1 MKTPNTG
8 SHKTAKTFKGLSHQ
22 NRNQGEVSKI
32 QYTAS
37 HKTAKTSKG
46 VLPRN
51 RKQGEGTKRPYT
63 VSLKTAKTFKGVL
76 HALKVFPPS
85 KPGREHF
92 PSWPQSLPSS
102 LDDFDTWIDY
112 FVGLFGHYLPVLNG
126 LQFDLDLDPN
136 LKLKFEKEF
145 EDFAAYLGIGDSK
158 TIPHPSPAKGNPAQ
172 LIWPLSGIYYF
183 AYTDGPGGLG
193 LTVIASFE
201 LDPVYDV
208 VTNCAMQLTAC
219 LTPDARM
226 AKGVPLFAMKAGGG
240 RGPVLGTMDYISS
253 SSSYLAASSSP
264 T

>member
-112 FVGLFGHYLPVLNG
+112 FVGLFGHRS
-126 LQFDLDLDPN
+126 
-136 LKLKFEKEF
+136 EEH
-145 EDFAAYLGIGDSK
+145 
-158 TIPHPSPAKGNPAQ
+158 T
-172 LIWPLSGIYYF
+172 
-183 AYTDGPGGLG
+183 
-193 LTVIASFE
+193 
-201 LDPVYDV
+201 
-208 VTNCAMQLTAC
+208 
-219 LTPDARM
+219 
-226 AKGVPLFAMKAGGG
+226 
-240 RGPVLGTMDYISS
+240 
-253 SSSYLAASSSP
+253 
-264 T
+264 